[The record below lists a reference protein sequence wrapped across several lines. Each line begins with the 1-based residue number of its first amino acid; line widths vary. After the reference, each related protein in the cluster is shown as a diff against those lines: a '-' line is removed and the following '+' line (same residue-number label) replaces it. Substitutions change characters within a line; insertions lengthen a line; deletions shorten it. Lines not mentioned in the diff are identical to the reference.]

1 MMLSLKVLVV
11 VLLLTTLYSL
21 KLNSLLRR
29 HAGIALTIVSIGQ
42 FNQCEIA
49 NAITD
54 CKTDC
59 VKNCVLQAPGS
70 KDYCLV
76 SCSDYC
82 DQDDRHDGLSGSLDA
97 VNGETGNP

>member
-1 MMLSLKVLVV
+1 MMLSLKLLV
-11 VLLLTTLYSL
+11 VLLLLTNLYECCSL
-21 KLNSLLRR
+21 KLNSLRR
-29 HAGIALTIVSIGQ
+29 HVGIALTIVSIGQ
-42 FNQCEIA
+42 FTQSEVA

-70 KDYCLV
+70 KDYCLM

-82 DQDDRHDGLSGSLDA
+82 DQDDRHDGI
-97 VNGETGNP
+97 